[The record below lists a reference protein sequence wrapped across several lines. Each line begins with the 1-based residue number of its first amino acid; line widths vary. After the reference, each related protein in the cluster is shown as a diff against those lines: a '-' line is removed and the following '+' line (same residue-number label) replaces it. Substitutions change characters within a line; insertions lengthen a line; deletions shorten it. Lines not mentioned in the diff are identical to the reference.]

1 MNRLYRRIE
10 IVIDSNLAMERIE
23 RGTSLKNYIPSLTI
37 MMVVSIRDYIYKSAS
52 DSKNPDL
59 RQGRL
64 GFLKP
69 FNTGLVFLG
78 PLRIICLYSV
88 YTAIAAPIDIYIHG
102 HSCPHRCAHTPIYGL
117 YIRVYIMFYDRL
129 YRR

>member
-1 MNRLYRRIE
+1 M
-10 IVIDSNLAMERIE
+10 VIDSNLAMDRIE
-23 RGTSLKNYIPSLTI
+23 RGTSLKNYTPSLTI

-69 FNTGLVFLG
+69 LNTGLAFSG
-78 PLRIICLYSV
+78 PLRIICSYGV
-88 YTAIAAPIDIYIHG
+88 YTAIAAPIDMRIHG

-117 YIRVYIMFYDRL
+117 YIRVYMMFHDRL